1 MQLHDRYMVVSEKM
15 SKLRKTNDA
24 FKAANAML
32 TKEKAEL
39 EEQKAA
45 VEADLQVERSR
56 HLAELTLAKE
66 EIAQRDQVVGELR
79 TRLLSIAA
87 EAVCKTR
94 AEMFKEYLSGAHSK
108 WNPQEMQEE
117 VDTYDE
123 LQRLNLEESQEE
135 AVDGQN
141 VDGNQNPL
149 DSAVVDV
156 EEIAAADVAPS
167 PKDAP

>member
-1 MQLHDRYMVVSEKM
+1 MVVSEKM
-15 SKLRKTNDA
+15 SKLRKANDV
-24 FKAANAML
+24 FKATNATL
-32 TKEKAEL
+32 TKEKTVL

-66 EIAQRDQVVGELR
+66 EIAQQDQVVGELR
-79 TRLLSIAA
+79 NRLLSIAA

-94 AEMFKEYLSGAHSK
+94 AEMFKEYLSGAHAK

-123 LQRLNLEESQEE
+123 LLRLNLEESQEG
-135 AVDGQN
+135 AIDGQD
-141 VDGNQNPL
+141 VDNQNP
-149 DSAVVDV
+149 AVIVAADV
-156 EEIAAADVAPS
+156 EESAAAGADPVSTDV
-167 PKDAP
+167 

>member
-1 MQLHDRYMVVSEKM
+1 LQLHDRYMVVSEKM

-45 VEADLQVERSR
+45 VETDLQVERSR

-66 EIAQRDQVVGELR
+66 EIAQPDQVVGELR
-79 TRLLSIAA
+79 TRLLSIA
-87 EAVCKTR
+87 

-141 VDGNQNPL
+141 VDQNPV

-156 EEIAAADVAPS
+156 EENIAVDAAPS

>member
-45 VEADLQVERSR
+45 VETDLQVERSR

-94 AEMFKEYLSGAHSK
+94 AEMFKEYLSGAHAK
-108 WNPQEMQEE
+108 WNPQEMQDE

-141 VDGNQNPL
+141 VDGNQNP
-149 DSAVVDV
+149 SAVVDV
-156 EEIAAADVAPS
+156 EEIAAADAAPS